1 MQPPQSPSSRG
12 LGHRPFTA
20 VTGVRI
26 PVGTPHLY
34 VRLRR
39 PISGVANRKRS
50 GLSRAA
56 VQAAV
61 GRSLAMRSNNARSST
76 GSAGFRMK
84 WAKPIDDLAIIDSLG
99 LV

>member
-1 MQPPQSPSSRG
+1 
-12 LGHRPFTA
+12 
-20 VTGVRI
+20 
-26 PVGTPHLY
+26 VGTPSLY
-34 VRLRR
+34 VHLRR
-39 PISGVANRKRS
+39 AISGVANRKRS

-56 VQAAV
+56 VQAVDGAS
-61 GRSLAMRSNNARSST
+61 RAIRSNNARSST